1 MLFYGTYRSIAKYNE
16 PKYNEPKYNEP
27 KYNEPKP
34 RQLKQKY
41 KFSKT
46 FLFLIKTF

>member
-1 MLFYGTYRSIAKYNE
+1 MLFYGTYRSIA
-16 PKYNEPKYNEP
+16 KYNEPKYNEP